1 MRLDEPVL
9 IVAKDV
15 AAAKA
20 AWIPPSPRS
29 LVISDSGIPLPPKS
43 PQDLILPPLPL
54 LNRARVDV

>member
-20 AWIPPSPRS
+20 AWIPPSP
-29 LVISDSGIPLPPKS
+29 L
-43 PQDLILPPLPL
+43 
-54 LNRARVDV
+54 AF